1 MLMLKLGT
9 LKCFEWLLKDEAI
22 STLLNIFLNAKNRIF
37 LAKIM
42 KKLINHKMFHI
53 FLLRKYIS

>member
-1 MLMLKLGT
+1 MLKLRT

-53 FLLRKYIS
+53 FLLRKYIT